1 MMTAAFVSIALIGS
15 SFAQSSANAV
25 LQKVSNTL
33 KGSKGATANF
43 TYSTTDKNQHNLGT
57 IKGTIALKGS
67 KYYIKQGETEIFSNG
82 QKTWNFNG
90 SDEVTVSAA
99 NSGNGTLDPQKL
111 LSGNFVQTDF
121 KSKMVSSNGSFYV
134 IELTPVDARKN
145 FTKVTVYV
153 DKSKNMITKANV
165 LEKRGNTISFKM
177 TDINTNA
184 SLPDSKFV
192 FNPAAHPGVEVIN

>member
-99 NSGNGTLDPQKL
+99 NSGSGTLDPQKL

-121 KSKMVSSNGSFYV
+121 KSKMVSSNGGFYV

-177 TDINTNA
+177 TDINTSA